1 MILLWGLAGQKT
13 IFWGGAGQEL
23 KSYHGGINL
32 WAGKIHLGSCE
43 FHLLTL
49 TGYLSKSL
57 SNHVNSKGP
66 HIPYYISRQ
75 MRILIV

>member
-32 WAGKIHLGSCE
+32 WAGKIHLGSYE
-43 FHLLTL
+43 FHLLAL
-49 TGYLSKSL
+49 TEYLSKSL
-57 SNHVNSKGP
+57 SNHVKD
-66 HIPYYISRQ
+66 HTFLIFLARCV
-75 MRILIV
+75 ILIVK